1 MHETGIIR
9 RSSRAFLVNFGTA
22 LIRPFFEVLPRR
34 QQARASYKMFV
45 RVRTSRSARLAHQQ
59 ASRSFATHVDSQK
72 SRQALPTKD
81 CTSLIPPYS
90 HLISQLA
97 RVKQILKRPLTLSEK
112 ILYSHLCNVEDL
124 TSMDANK
131 LRGQEYLK
139 LRPDRVALQDAS
151 AQMALLQFNSCGV
164 KRTAVPTSV
173 HCDHLISA
181 YAGAEAD
188 LKRAEASEKEVY
200 DFLES
205 ASRKFGIEFWGP
217 GSGIIHSIVLENYSA
232 PGLLMLGCDSHTPN
246 AGGLGAIAIGVGG
259 ADAV

>member
-1 MHETGIIR
+1 
-9 RSSRAFLVNFGTA
+9 
-22 LIRPFFEVLPRR
+22 
-34 QQARASYKMFV
+34 MF
-45 RVRTSRSARLAHQQ
+45 SQSARRLAVR
-59 ASRSFATHVDSQK
+59 SRGFATHVESSSSR

-90 HLISQLA
+90 RLLEQLA
-97 RVKQILKRPLTLSEK
+97 RVKEILKRPLTLSEK
-112 ILYSHLCNVEDL
+112 ILYSHLCNVDDL
-124 TSMDANK
+124 TCMDANK

-151 AQMALLQFNSCGV
+151 AQMAILQFNSCGFE
-164 KRTAVPTSV
+164 RTAVPTSI

-181 YAGAEAD
+181 FAGAEAD

-217 GSGIIHSIVLENYSA
+217 GSGMKRAIVLSRKLISLLAGIIHSIVLENYSA

>member
-1 MHETGIIR
+1 MKPV
-9 RSSRAFLVNFGTA
+9 SA
-22 LIRPFFEVLPRR
+22 
-34 QQARASYKMFV
+34 ARAEPFVIFCKSPHSVTFLTFALQHSKRISSYKMFV
-45 RVRTSRSARLAHQQ
+45 RTSGLRLRRPQAAVRT
-59 ASRSFATHVDSQK
+59 FATHVESSK

-90 HLISQLA
+90 HLISQLS
-97 RVKQILKRPLTLSEK
+97 RVREILKRPLTLSEK

-124 TSMDANK
+124 SSMDANK

-151 AQMALLQFNSCGV
+151 AQMAILQFNSCGF
-164 KRTAVPTSV
+164 KKTAVPTSI

-205 ASRKFGIEFWGP
+205 AYVCFSSWTCRKANVANTPTALVNLESN
-217 GSGIIHSIVLENYSA
+217 SGVPALASS
-232 PGLLMLGCDSHTPN
+232 TR
-246 AGGLGAIAIGVGG
+246 
-259 ADAV
+259 